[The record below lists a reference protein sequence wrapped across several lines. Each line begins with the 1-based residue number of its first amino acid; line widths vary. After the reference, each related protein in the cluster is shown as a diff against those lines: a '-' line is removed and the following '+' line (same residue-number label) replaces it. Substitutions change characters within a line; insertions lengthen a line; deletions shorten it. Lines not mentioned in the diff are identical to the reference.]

1 MPFIRMVFHQEVE
14 QLIAVH
20 VLDDVET
27 EGKTILGHAGS
38 VQHSNINRPIDEFFN
53 DVNDSL

>member
-1 MPFIRMVFHQEVE
+1 MVFHQEVE